1 MIWLKSYYPRFFLEL
16 WRHVDLEF
24 SQRLWGVICRLNL
37 LNLSSKKEFVSY
49 SLVPCHPLVYIVTLN
64 KERKR
69 KQQQQ
74 PKKKKQSYESTIPQ
88 LAADQINQL

>member
-1 MIWLKSYYPRFFLEL
+1 MIWLKSYDPRFFLEL

-37 LNLSSKKEFVSY
+37 LNLSSKKEFISY
-49 SLVPCHPLVYIVTLN
+49 LLVRCHPLVYIVTLN

-74 PKKKKQSYESTIPQ
+74 PKTEQSYESTIPQ
-88 LAADQINQL
+88 LAAEQINQL

>member
-1 MIWLKSYYPRFFLEL
+1 MAWVLLSTFFLEL

-24 SQRLWGVICRLNL
+24 SQRLYGVICRLNL
-37 LNLSSKKEFVSY
+37 LNLSSKKEFVSC

-64 KERKR
+64 KERKNNNNNNN
-69 KQQQQ
+69 KTE
-74 PKKKKQSYESTIPQ
+74 YESTIPQ